1 MGFGVRVT
9 GCLHKTLGIFGVTC
23 ALSMQALASG
33 GGEKFKEGVNYIPLK
48 PAMIVNYASNGS
60 KVRYIRAEISLRTE
74 DAANAQIV
82 SHNMAVVRDTLIMY
96 MSSLTQEELSSGEG
110 KEHMRV
116 TALEKINEALE
127 EVEHPSKG
135 DKHGE
140 KHGDK
145 GGKEATD
152 HHAKADDHA
161 KAGDHAAAEDHGKA
175 DAHGKSTKEKS
186 ASHSE
191 SAAGPVSDL
200 LFDNL
205 VVQP

>member
-1 MGFGVRVT
+1 MCVAVRLWREFSFKAFVSA
-9 GCLHKTLGIFGVTC
+9 GILAITLPSF
-23 ALSMQALASG
+23 ASGG

-48 PAMIVNYASNGS
+48 PAMIVNYATTGA

-96 MSSLTQEELSSGEG
+96 MSSLTEEELSTGEG

-127 EVEHPSKG
+127 AVEHPAKAEKADG
-135 DKHGE
+135 KKDAHG
-140 KHGDK
+140 KP
-145 GGKEATD
+145 EATD
-152 HHAKADDHA
+152 HAKADEHGKKDEHAKADS
-161 KAGDHAAAEDHGKA
+161 
-175 DAHGKSTKEKS
+175 HGKSDKKDAKHGE
-186 ASHSE
+186 AE
-191 SAAGPVSDL
+191 SSGGPVSDL

-205 VVQP
+205 VVQR